1 MAELLHHRFL
11 QAVKQAE
18 QEVAKEVQAVK
29 DASTAGIQAAAAT
42 SGSDRPEKQDVAK
55 LIQDVDPLVQVAA
68 Q

>member
-1 MAELLHHRFL
+1 M

-18 QEVAKEVQAVK
+18 QEVEKEIQAVK

-42 SGSDRPEKQDVAK
+42 SGSERPNKKDVANLVK
-55 LIQDVDPLVQVAA
+55 LMQDADPLAQVAA

>member
-1 MAELLHHRFL
+1 M
-11 QAVKQAE
+11 KQAE

-29 DASTAGIQAAAAT
+29 DASAAGIEAAAAT
-42 SGSDRPEKQDVAK
+42 SGSKQPEKQDVASLVK

>member
-1 MAELLHHRFL
+1 M
-11 QAVKQAE
+11 KQAE

-42 SGSDRPEKQDVAK
+42 TGSERPEKEDVAK
-55 LIQDVDPLVQVAA
+55 LVKLMQDVDPLVQVAA